1 MLRSERKRKKNGFI
15 SGQVNNNKKLAKF
28 GLEFYYTMC
37 INWRKI
43 NMFHF
48 KCPNG
53 SDSTFRNIHGG
64 ICFFFSFFS
73 LDGF

>member
-37 INWRKI
+37 IN
-43 NMFHF
+43 
-48 KCPNG
+48 
-53 SDSTFRNIHGG
+53 
-64 ICFFFSFFS
+64 
-73 LDGF
+73 